1 MVGTGKA
8 AENGILIK
16 SAESLELAH
25 SINAIV
31 LDKTG
36 TITVGKPQVNDIFV
50 FNNIQE
56 NELLKIVGA
65 IESKSEHPIAKAILE
80 KTREIEF
87 LEAQNFEAV
96 QGKGIKASING
107 NIYFVGNENLMKENN
122 IEISMAKDIYI
133 KLYEQ
138 AKTVIFVSNDE
149 KLLGVIA
156 ISDTV
161 KQTSIEAISSFK
173 DMKIETYMLT
183 GDNKT
188 SAQAIG
194 KMVGIDNIISEV
206 LPQEKESKV
215 RSLQEQGKIVAMI
228 GDGIN
233 DSPALSRANVGIAIG
248 AGTDIA
254 IESAD
259 VVLIKSNLTDV
270 VYLLRLSKAVI
281 KNIKMNLFWAFFY
294 NTIGIPL
301 ACGVLYKSF
310 GILLNPMIA
319 ALAMSLSSICVVTN
333 ALTLRKFKRTKGEK
347 KMTKTIYVKG
357 MQCEHCS
364 NTVKKELLTLK
375 EVNNV
380 EVDLKTG
387 KVDLELS
394 KDIDNEVLKEKI
406 EEVGYEINE

>member
-50 FNNIQE
+50 FNNMKE
-56 NELLKIVGA
+56 GELLKIVGA
-65 IESKSEHPIAKAILE
+65 IESRSEHPIAKAILE
-80 KTREIEF
+80 KTKEVEV
-87 LEAQNFEAV
+87 LEAQNFEAIE
-96 QGKGIKASING
+96 GKGIKASIN
-107 NIYFVGNENLMKENN
+107 NSTYFAGNESLMKENN
-122 IEISMAKDIYI
+122 IKLSESEGIYQ

-138 AKTVIFVSNDE
+138 AKTVIFVSDYE
-149 KLLGVIA
+149 KLLGIIA

-161 KQTSIEAISSFK
+161 KQTSIEAINGFK

-228 GDGIN
+228 GDRNKRFTSTFKSKRRNCNWCRNRYCNRI
-233 DSPALSRANVGIAIG
+233 SRYCSNKKQFDRCSI
-248 AGTDIA
+248 
-254 IESAD
+254 
-259 VVLIKSNLTDV
+259 LIK
-270 VYLLRLSKAVI
+270 
-281 KNIKMNLFWAFFY
+281 
-294 NTIGIPL
+294 
-301 ACGVLYKSF
+301 
-310 GILLNPMIA
+310 
-319 ALAMSLSSICVVTN
+319 
-333 ALTLRKFKRTKGEK
+333 
-347 KMTKTIYVKG
+347 VK
-357 MQCEHCS
+357 
-364 NTVKKELLTLK
+364 
-375 EVNNV
+375 
-380 EVDLKTG
+380 
-387 KVDLELS
+387 
-394 KDIDNEVLKEKI
+394 
-406 EEVGYEINE
+406 

>member
-87 LEAQNFEAV
+87 LETQNFEAV

-301 ACGVLYKSF
+301 ACGALYKSF

>member
-56 NELLKIVGA
+56 NELLKIVGV

-80 KTREIEF
+80 KTREIEL
-87 LEAQNFEAV
+87 LEAQDFEAV

-138 AKTVIFVSNDE
+138 AKTVIFVSNDK
-149 KLLGVIA
+149 KLLGIIA

-161 KQTSIEAISSFK
+161 KQTSVEAISSFK
-173 DMKIETYMLT
+173 DIKIETYMLT

>member
-50 FNNIQE
+50 FNNMQE
-56 NELLKIVGA
+56 GELLKIAGA

-80 KTREIEF
+80 RTKEIEA
-87 LEAQNFEAV
+87 LEVQNFEAIE
-96 QGKGIKASING
+96 GKGIKANIN
-107 NIYFVGNENLMKENN
+107 NNTYFAGNESLMKENN
-122 IEISMAKDIYI
+122 IKLSESEGIYQ

-138 AKTVIFVSNDE
+138 AKTVIFVSDDE
-149 KLLGVIA
+149 KLLGIIA

-161 KQTSIEAISSFK
+161 KQTSIEAIKGFK
-173 DMKIETYMLT
+173 DLKIETYMLT

-228 GDGIN
+228 GDRN
-233 DSPALSRANVGIAIG
+233 
-248 AGTDIA
+248 
-254 IESAD
+254 
-259 VVLIKSNLTDV
+259 K
-270 VYLLRLSKAVI
+270 
-281 KNIKMNLFWAFFY
+281 
-294 NTIGIPL
+294 
-301 ACGVLYKSF
+301 
-310 GILLNPMIA
+310 
-319 ALAMSLSSICVVTN
+319 
-333 ALTLRKFKRTKGEK
+333 
-347 KMTKTIYVKG
+347 
-357 MQCEHCS
+357 
-364 NTVKKELLTLK
+364 
-375 EVNNV
+375 
-380 EVDLKTG
+380 
-387 KVDLELS
+387 
-394 KDIDNEVLKEKI
+394 
-406 EEVGYEINE
+406 

>member
-80 KTREIEF
+80 KTREIVL